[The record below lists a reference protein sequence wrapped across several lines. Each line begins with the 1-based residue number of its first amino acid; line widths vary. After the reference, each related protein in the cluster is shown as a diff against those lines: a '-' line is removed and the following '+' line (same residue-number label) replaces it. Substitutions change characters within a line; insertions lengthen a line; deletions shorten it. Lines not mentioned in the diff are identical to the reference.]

1 MMEQGV
7 RRRPAEESESYF
19 MSMTDMMVGLLLI
32 FIILLVYFALN
43 LQTKTAELTGGNRT
57 RAQILQD
64 LQRSLRDK
72 GLQVEIDTQTG
83 VLRLPDDVLFD
94 KGEFMLTPR
103 GEVAVEKV
111 ATAMAEV
118 LPCFTSSDRCR
129 GERSAHLIDAVFVE
143 GHTDKDVMVGE
154 MNNYGLSVR
163 RAEAT
168 FAKLQTARPEL
179 NAYRNKPEN
188 EPGSAPIL
196 GLSGY
201 GPDRPIADGDD
212 EAAKKRNR
220 RIDLRFLMMAP
231 GAIALD
237 ANILLGGKQ

>member
-1 MMEQGV
+1 MEGSL
-7 RRRPAEESESYF
+7 RRRPAEEGESYF

-43 LQTKTAELTGGNRT
+43 LQTKTAELTGANRT
-57 RAQILQD
+57 RAQILTD
-64 LQRSLRDK
+64 LQQSLRDK

-83 VLRLPDDVLFD
+83 VLRLPDDVLFE
-94 KGEFMLTPR
+94 KGEYQLTPR
-103 GEVAVEKV
+103 GVSAVTKV

-129 GERSAHLIDAVFVE
+129 GDRSPHLIDAVFVE
-143 GHTDKDVMVGE
+143 GHTDKDVMSGT

-168 FAKLQTARPEL
+168 FARLQTSRPEL
-179 NAYRNKPEN
+179 NEFRNKPSGEA
-188 EPGSAPIL
+188 GSAPIL

-201 GPDRPIADGDD
+201 GPDRPIATGDD

-220 RIDLRFLMMAP
+220 RIDLRFLMSAP
-231 GAIALD
+231 GSKALD
-237 ANILLGGKQ
+237 TNILRRGS

>member
-1 MMEQGV
+1 MMHSVV
-7 RRRPAEESESYF
+7 RRRPHGEAESYF

-43 LQTKTAELTGGNRT
+43 LQSKTAELTGANRT
-57 RAQILQD
+57 RAEILKD
-64 LQRSLRDK
+64 LQRSLQQK
-72 GLQVEIDTQTG
+72 GLQVEIDTKTG

-94 KGEFMLTPR
+94 KGEYVLTPP
-103 GEVAVEKV
+103 GQLAVAKV

-118 LPCFTSSDRCR
+118 LPCFTASPLCHQH
-129 GERSAHLIDAVFVE
+129 RSPHLIDAVFVE
-143 GHTDKDVMVGE
+143 GHTDKDVMVGA
-154 MNNYGLSVR
+154 MDNYGLSAR

-168 FAKLQTARPEL
+168 FAKLQLTRPEL
-179 NAYRNKPEN
+179 SEFRNMPKGQ
-188 EPGSAPIL
+188 PGSAPIL

-212 EAAKKRNR
+212 EQSKKRNR

-231 GAIALD
+231 GSQTLD
-237 ANILLGGKQ
+237 TNILTSR